1 MSQQESNQDLAEADA
16 TPSSKQPLQ
25 TAGGLNTVS
34 KKPSMDF
41 EKVKA
46 ADEQK
51 MKDNIIHSGKFI
63 LTINWFN
70 DHFRRRNWRHHDG
83 LHISYKGQVDYN
95 RGDGPSDGLSQEGV
109 HVRSELE
116 HETGWADLTHQ
127 RTEGWH
133 Q

>member
-1 MSQQESNQDLAEADA
+1 MSQQESNQDLTDADA

-63 LTINWFN
+63 LTIN
-70 DHFRRRNWRHHDG
+70 
-83 LHISYKGQVDYN
+83 
-95 RGDGPSDGLSQEGV
+95 
-109 HVRSELE
+109 
-116 HETGWADLTHQ
+116 
-127 RTEGWH
+127 
-133 Q
+133 